1 MTIEL
6 NETAAGHGGGL
17 DDSPRGWL
25 PNGTVSLE
33 LAVTDEQILATREV
47 MLQLRPHIA
56 PDQYLGR
63 VRRLMET
70 ERFHLLAAME
80 DGVVR
85 AVAGFRFMDM
95 LYCGRILYV
104 DDLVTDQAAR
114 SAGWGTRLMEW
125 MRWRA
130 EAEECAELH
139 LDSRV
144 TRARAHRFYFRQG
157 MEITAFHFALPL

>member
-1 MTIEL
+1 MSIEL
-6 NETAAGHGGGL
+6 NDPPATAGRAGRGF
-17 DDSPRGWL
+17 PRAGAIA
-25 PNGTVSLE
+25 VE
-33 LAVTDEQILATREV
+33 LAETDEQILATREV
-47 MLQLRPHIA
+47 MLQLRPHLA
-56 PDQYLGR
+56 PDEYVAR

-70 ERFHLLAAME
+70 ERFHLLAGVE

-85 AVAGFRFMDM
+85 AVAGFRFMDL

-104 DDLVTDQAAR
+104 DDLVTDEAAR
-114 SAGWGTRLMEW
+114 SAGWGARLLEW

>member
-6 NETAAGHGGGL
+6 NDPPVTGSTGETDRAFLRAG
-17 DDSPRGWL
+17 S
-25 PNGTVSLE
+25 VSVE
-33 LAVTDEQILATREV
+33 LAETDEQILATREV
-47 MLQLRPHIA
+47 MLQLRPHLA
-56 PDQYLGR
+56 PDEYVAR
-63 VRRLMET
+63 VRRLMEK
-70 ERFHLLAAME
+70 ERFHLLAGVE

-104 DDLVTDQAAR
+104 DDLVTDEAAR
-114 SAGWGTRLMEW
+114 SAGWGARLLEW